1 LEIRKYIVIFTDE
14 YLFIKKKIMI
24 SGKALKLVSITLEE
38 FEQLVGARL
47 IGEVLCHGDDL

>member
-1 LEIRKYIVIFTDE
+1 LENRKYIVIFTDE